1 MVISKVALPASSA
14 PTTSLERAWAWGLR
28 LRRPN
33 RSSQRGQP
41 APRGVCAA
49 GVNSEPPQQSSSPKG
64 RPTPRPTS
72 SHLPGYPDG
81 WKPSRAVPSPSL
93 VPLYCAMLTWGAR
106 KNSVLS
112 PPGPAD
118 SQSWGGASPSEASP
132 TAAAN
137 PAGCSDAWAPWVPFL
152 PLVDLA
158 GPSEHLVL
166 GGSDWF
172 GEVFTPKDLI
182 SSEGTLGWLGI
193 RQTWNPLLLRPRIK
207 EQLALAGQ
215 G

>member
-1 MVISKVALPASSA
+1 MIHTPVLLGYQ
-14 PTTSLERAWAWGLR
+14 PTTSL
-28 LRRPN
+28 
-33 RSSQRGQP
+33 
-41 APRGVCAA
+41 
-49 GVNSEPPQQSSSPKG
+49 PPQCQA
-64 RPTPRPTS
+64 
-72 SHLPGYPDG
+72 L
-81 WKPSRAVPSPSL
+81 
-93 VPLYCAMLTWGAR
+93 
-106 KNSVLS
+106 
-112 PPGPAD
+112 
-118 SQSWGGASPSEASP
+118 
-132 TAAAN
+132 
-137 PAGCSDAWAPWVPFL
+137 AGCSDAWAPWVPFL